1 MWNLSKQGGFMK
13 KIYCLAIFMMATNCG
28 DADNSM
34 SLEGPHIALSV
45 KQSKSHNPNISHG
58 QIDHYTLTVTAADL
72 KIPFTHVFG
81 GDAEAGKITDI
92 PTGSKR
98 TLTMEAININ
108 QQVIRRG
115 RVEGID
121 IVPGMFSTVE
131 IVMHAVPIFV
141 NIKDKSAVADRRLQF
156 TLFGETGSELSLME
170 EASPTEAKNLVDQN
184 TGKAVID
191 TASRD
196 GLFLFTPEVMDHGLH
211 HFKVLDVKNGEESTL
226 VVSLYEQTVRP
237 GLSLNS
243 GGTARKIKNQSQ
255 LSTLG
260 AFYYREKG
268 DDHLGNETLLDVVD
282 VAF

>member
-1 MWNLSKQGGFMK
+1 MHSLFTVIVLLLIISCGGE
-13 KIYCLAIFMMATNCG
+13 N
-28 DADNSM
+28 NSM

-45 KQSKSHNPNISHG
+45 LQSKSHNPQISHG
-58 QIDHYTLTVTAADL
+58 QIDHYTLTVTAPDL

-98 TLTMEAININ
+98 TLTMEAVNIN

-156 TLFGETGSELSLME
+156 TLFGEAGSELNLME
-170 EASPTEAKNLVDQN
+170 TVGSAEAKNLVDQN
-184 TGKAVID
+184 SGRAGID
-191 TASRD
+191 TSNRE
-196 GLFLFTPEVMDHGLH
+196 GLFTFTPQTMDQGLH
-211 HFKVLDVKNGEESTL
+211 FFKVLDVKNGEESTL
-226 VVSLYEQTVRP
+226 AVSLYEQTVRP

-243 GGTARKIKNQSQ
+243 GGTASKIKNQSQ